1 MTASLETI
9 YFHGLPGSG
18 AELQLF
24 GPEVQERTNHF
35 RIAQRQFPNA
45 ASEADIFKLITDE
58 MRSKYNG
65 QLLRLV
71 GFSLGAST
79 ALRVAALLGPQVE
92 KIDIISAAAPL
103 QSGNYLE
110 KMAGAPVFRIAQKN
124 RFAFNVLS
132 RCQSTLSKVTPKLL
146 YSMLFSSAK
155 GNDIE
160 LREDPY
166 FRAQMVEI
174 LKKSLGN
181 ELATYR
187 AEISE
192 YVSDWSETLGRVSQ
206 PVSIYHGALDNW
218 SPVEM
223 ARDIKAALGSGNRLE
238 VFENCSHYS
247 TLREFLKRVGCPQLG
262 R

>member
-9 YFHGLPGSG
+9 YFHGLPGTG

-24 GPEVQERTNHF
+24 GPEVRERTNHF

-45 ASEADIFKLITDE
+45 ASETDVFKLIADE
-58 MRSKYNG
+58 IQSKYNG
-65 QLLRLV
+65 QPLRLV

-79 ALRVAALLGPQVE
+79 ALRVAALLGPQVK

-110 KMAGAPVFRIAQKN
+110 EMAGAPVFRIAQKN
-124 RFAFNVLS
+124 RLAFNVLS
-132 RCQSTLSKVTPKLL
+132 RCQSALSKVAPKLL

-155 GNDIE
+155 GNDSE
-160 LREDPY
+160 LREDPR
-166 FRAQMVEI
+166 FSAQMVEI
-174 LKKSLGN
+174 LRESLGN

-187 AEISE
+187 DEISE
-192 YVSDWSETLGRVSQ
+192 YVTDWSETLGAVSQ

-223 ARDIKAALGSGNRLE
+223 ASNMKAALGNCTRLE
-238 VFENCSHYS
+238 VFEDCSHYS
-247 TLREFLKRVGCPQLG
+247 TLREFLNQV
-262 R
+262 